1 MMLQSRGEPGAVR
14 RCSPGDFLD
23 ELSASFSFDASHSLF
38 DAPSSF
44 ARPSHI
50 ENAILLAAQ
59 FVVIHEEFFEFRYE
73 FLSQIIHVLDVRVTM
88 IVLLDRNHSIVPHSF
103 HSLALLAL
111 DNPDRAAFQQTPR
124 KRGLIHQDQYIYRI
138 AILGLRGRHKS
149 KIVRECHSGRQS
161 LFQLEHL
168 LLGVIGVLVAASFA
182 SFYDDLNPVPVIA
195 VARSE
200 AGEIRH
206 ITFVWLVS
214 PSNLRVLAI
223 RRSYEDTYLG
233 RSRPYGKFP
242 LSSSMDSNSRPCSV
256 CLAPYKP

>member
-1 MMLQSRGEPGAVR
+1 VQLRSSRSFQLVRSSSISRGSTR
-14 RCSPGDFLD
+14 DFPD
-23 ELSASFSFDASHSLF
+23 EFSALLSFDCSHSFF
-38 DAPSSF
+38 DAPSGF

-149 KIVRECHSGRQS
+149 KIVRNAIPAGKTFFNSNTFC
-161 LFQLEHL
+161 
-168 LLGVIGVLVAASFA
+168 
-182 SFYDDLNPVPVIA
+182 
-195 VARSE
+195 SE
-200 AGEIRH
+200 
-206 ITFVWLVS
+206 S
-214 PSNLRVLAI
+214 
-223 RRSYEDTYLG
+223 
-233 RSRPYGKFP
+233 
-242 LSSSMDSNSRPCSV
+242 
-256 CLAPYKP
+256 